1 MGIHKDAAT
10 PKKSFA
16 LQSVSDYYNLIMTV
30 LDEVTYALHS
40 VADVE
45 VAACRQSI
53 HTAKRVFVAGKGRS
67 GLFIRAFALRLM
79 QMGLTVY
86 VVDDVTTPAI
96 TEGDLLIIASGSGET
111 TALIHYA
118 AQARSLGARVA
129 LITAFP
135 HSTVAQQA
143 DTMIYIP
150 APSVKVDSSNEVVS
164 AQPMSNLFEQSLAM
178 LLDII
183 TLQLMEELGIN
194 EEQMFARHANLE

>member
-1 MGIHKDAAT
+1 MRLPQRSH
-10 PKKSFA
+10 
-16 LQSVSDYYNLIMTV
+16 LHCYYNLIMTV

-67 GLFIRAFALRLM
+67 GLFICAFALRLM

-118 AQARSLGARVA
+118 VQARSLGARVA

-143 DTMIYIP
+143 DMVIYIP